1 MGDVVI
7 AEGSRRIG
15 CKRRVNASHV
25 IHGTIYARGM
35 RKSML
40 YEHNEDITLVCRSLR
55 DVCVISRN
63 SLLRLWFC
71 MGNTSV
77 A

>member
-25 IHGTIYARGM
+25 IRGTIYARGM

-40 YEHNEDITLVCRSLR
+40 YEHNEDITHLYVGVCAMFALFRETLYCDSG
-55 DVCVISRN
+55 
-63 SLLRLWFC
+63 F
-71 MGNTSV
+71 